1 MRVDATR
8 GSVKG
13 VNAAMKKRRH
23 RWLDHTSEVQLQIRA
38 ESLGGL
44 AVEAGRALGLLLLRD
59 MPARPEGPAREIE
72 VSSVDRE
79 ALLVDW
85 LNEILFLA
93 EVERWVAVE
102 LEILEISSTHLR
114 ALARGVPVDDPPALV
129 KAATFHGLAVEERD
143 GGLQAEVIFD
153 V

>member
-1 MRVDATR
+1 M
-8 GSVKG
+8 SESPW
-13 VNAAMKKRRH
+13 H
-23 RWLDHTSEVQLQIRA
+23 RWVDHTAEVQLQVGA
-38 ESLGGL
+38 GSLAGL
-44 AVEAGRALGLLLLRD
+44 LAEAGRALGALLLRGRAAE
-59 MPARPEGPAREIE
+59 PSGEARTIE

-85 LNEILFLA
+85 LNEIIFRA

-102 LEILEISSTHLR
+102 FDVLEASESHLK
-114 ALARGVPVDDPPALV
+114 ANVRGAPVDDPPALV
-129 KAATFHGLAVEERD
+129 KAATFHGLAVEERE